1 MSAGGGI
8 GDHPLR
14 YALANEFHAR
24 PFAALRAPCHA
35 AILAIKA
42 PHDAA
47 ARDPDADRA
56 HLIALLDRYGAP
68 HPPPGATHWHGRLG
82 RIDLR
87 WERHTEFVTYALF
100 GEGAPEPAFAGT
112 AFDALPAAWL
122 AEAPG
127 LRVASALARV
137 ERDPGPGE
145 GSGGGPGVGLEAR
158 LGAWFVA
165 ESLAVSR
172 VLDGAATVASDF
184 RIDAAGHVRFAVLAG
199 EACGAQRLGRIVQR
213 LFEIEIY
220 RAMSMLG
227 LARARALGPDLKRL
241 DGALGAVTEE
251 MVAGL
256 ASPEESLRA
265 LLQGS
270 AEIEAVAA
278 RASFR
283 FGATRAYERIVTQ
296 RIEVLREQ
304 RVADHQTIGEFMARR
319 YDPAMRTVDSVAERL
334 RAMSGRAAR
343 ASDLLR
349 TRVDVARSAQTQ
361 VLLESMDRRADLQLR
376 LQRTVEGLSVVAI
389 SYYAVGLALYLLGPV
404 AAATGLGMAVMAAGV
419 TPGVV
424 LGVWWMVRRVRR
436 SME

>member
-1 MSAGGGI
+1 MSGLPGI
-8 GDHPLR
+8 DDHPLR

-24 PFAALRAPCHA
+24 PFAALGAPCQA

-47 ARDPDADRA
+47 GRDPDADRA
-56 HLIALLDRYGAP
+56 HLIALLDRYGAT
-68 HPPPGATHWHGRLG
+68 HPAPGATHWHGRLG

-87 WERHTEFVTYALF
+87 WERHTEFSTYALF
-100 GEGAPEPAFAGT
+100 GEGAPSSPFSGE
-112 AFDALPAAWL
+112 AFDVLPAGWL
-122 AEAPG
+122 AQAPG

-137 ERDPGPGE
+137 EPDPGPE
-145 GSGGGPGVGLEAR
+145 GVEAR
-158 LGAWFVA
+158 LRDWFVA
-165 ESLAVSR
+165 ESLAASR
-172 VLDGAATVASDF
+172 VLGGAATVASDF
-184 RIDAAGHVRFAVLAG
+184 RIDEAGHVRFAVLATKT
-199 EACGAQRLGRIVQR
+199 CGAQRLGRIVQR

-241 DGALGAVTEE
+241 DGALGAVMEQ
-251 MVAGL
+251 MVGEQ
-256 ASPEESLRA
+256 SPPDATLRA

-270 AEIEAVAA
+270 AEIEAAAA
-278 RASFR
+278 RSSFR
-283 FGATRAYERIVTQ
+283 FGATRAYERLVAQ
-296 RIEVLREQ
+296 RIEVLREE

-334 RAMSGRAAR
+334 RAMSDRAAR

-349 TRVDVARSAQTQ
+349 TRVDVARSAESQ

-389 SYYAVGLALYLLGPV
+389 SYYAVGLLLYVLAPLAAAAGVPEPV
-404 AAATGLGMAVMAAGV
+404 AAAAAVPV
-419 TPGVV
+419 VV
-424 LGVWWMVRRVRR
+424 LAVWWLVRRIRR
-436 SME
+436 AME